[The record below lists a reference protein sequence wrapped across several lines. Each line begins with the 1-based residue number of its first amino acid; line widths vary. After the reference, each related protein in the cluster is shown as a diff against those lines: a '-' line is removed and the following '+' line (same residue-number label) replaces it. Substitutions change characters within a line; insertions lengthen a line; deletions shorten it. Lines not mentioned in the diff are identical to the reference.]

1 MENTEKNYET
11 AVTEL
16 EQILNQLEQNNLP
29 LEEAIIQFEKGVK
42 LVKHC
47 QGILDTTEQKIKN
60 LTTSEPQPEH

>member
-29 LEEAIIQFEKGVK
+29 LEEAIIQFEK
-42 LVKHC
+42 
-47 QGILDTTEQKIKN
+47 EN
-60 LTTSEPQPEH
+60 